1 MKKTLE
7 NLAKAYAGESQAR
20 NRYTSYAKIARKEG
34 YEQIGGIFDETANQE
49 KEHASWLLKL
59 IQEIKKKL
67 GGDLSELIVEAKVP
81 TTLGATIE
89 NLRAAAAGEK
99 YEYTEMYPEFAET
112 ADAEGLPDMAKRIR
126 SIAIAES
133 HHEERYLKLIRQL
146 ENNTVFKKDKEV
158 IWVCRECGYVHVGF
172 EPPESCPSCGHGT
185 AFYQVKCEEY

>member
-133 HHEERYLKLIRQL
+133 HHEERYLKLLRQL
-146 ENNTVFKKDKEV
+146 ENNTIFKKDKEV

>member
-34 YEQIGGIFDETANQE
+34 FEQIGGIFDETANQE
-49 KEHASWLLKL
+49 REHASWLIKL

-81 TTLGATIE
+81 TTLGTTAE

-99 YEYTEMYPEFAET
+99 YEYTEMYPEFADT
-112 ADAEGLPDMAKRIR
+112 ADAESLPEMAKRIR

-133 HHEERYLKLIRQL
+133 HHEERYLKLLKQL
-146 ENNTVFKKDKEV
+146 ENNTIFKKDKEV
-158 IWVCRECGYVHVGF
+158 VWVCRECGYVHVGF